1 MAHDDRLKILI
12 ADDDFSSRK
21 IMKAFLENY
30 GTIDMTVDGEET
42 LFAFKTA
49 MKEGDPYDLI
59 CLDIMMPKV
68 DGQEVLREI
77 RQIEKE
83 KDVYG
88 KNAVKVVMTTAL
100 DDPQNV
106 MESFKS
112 DATGYITKPFDEDDF
127 ITTLRELKI
136 L

>member
-1 MAHDDRLKILI
+1 MNDRLKILI
-12 ADDDFSSRK
+12 ADDDFSSRR
-21 IMKAFLENY
+21 IMKAFLEDY

-49 MKEGDPYDLI
+49 LKEGEPYDLI

-68 DGQEVLREI
+68 DGQEVLKQI
-77 RQIEKE
+77 RTAEQEKGIL
-83 KDVYG
+83 G
-88 KNAVKVVMTTAL
+88 KKAVKVVMTTAL

-112 DATGYITKPFDEDDF
+112 DATGYITKPFDEEDF
-127 ITTLRELKI
+127 LQTLKELKI

>member
-1 MAHDDRLKILI
+1 MAHNDLLKILI

-21 IMKAFLENY
+21 IMKAFLEEY

-49 MKEGDPYDLI
+49 MKEGRPYDLI

-68 DGQEVLREI
+68 DGQEVLKQIRKFEREKGI
-77 RQIEKE
+77 F
-83 KDVYG
+83 G
-88 KNAVKVVMTTAL
+88 KKAVKVVMTTAL

-112 DATGYITKPFDEDDF
+112 DATGYITKPFDEEDF
-127 ITTLRELKI
+127 VRTLNELRI

>member
-1 MAHDDRLKILI
+1 MDDRLKILI

-21 IMKAFLENY
+21 IMKAFLEEY

-49 MKEGDPYDLI
+49 LKEGEPYTLI
-59 CLDIMMPKV
+59 CLDIMMPKI
-68 DGQEVLREI
+68 DGQAVLKEI
-77 RQIEKE
+77 RKIEQE
-83 KDVYG
+83 KGILG
-88 KNAVKVVMTTAL
+88 KKAVKVVMTTAL

-112 DATGYITKPFDEDDF
+112 DATGYITKPFDEEDF
-127 ITTLRELKI
+127 LQTLKGLKI

>member
-1 MAHDDRLKILI
+1 MPHDGELKILI

-21 IMKAFLENY
+21 IMKAFLEDF
-30 GTIDMTVDGEET
+30 GAIDMTVDGEEA

-49 MKEGDPYDLI
+49 MKEGKPYDLI

-68 DGQEVLREI
+68 DGQEVLKQVRKTE
-77 RQIEKE
+77 QEKG
-83 KDVYG
+83 VLG
-88 KNAVKVVMTTAL
+88 KKAVKVVMTTAL

-112 DATGYITKPFDEDDF
+112 DATGYITKSFDEDDF
-127 ITTLRELKI
+127 LQTLKGLKI

>member
-1 MAHDDRLKILI
+1 MKDSLKILI

-21 IMKAFLENY
+21 IMKAFLEDH
-30 GTIDMTVDGEET
+30 GKVDMTVDGEET
-42 LFAFKTA
+42 LFAYKTA
-49 MKEGDPYDLI
+49 LKEGKPYDLI

-68 DGQEVLREI
+68 DGHKVLKEI
-77 RQIEKE
+77 RKTEEEKGIF
-83 KDVYG
+83 G
-88 KNAVKVVMTTAL
+88 KKAVKVVMTTAL

-112 DATGYITKPFDEDDF
+112 DATGYITKPFDEEDF
-127 ITTLRELKI
+127 IKTLTDLKI